1 MSTPP
6 ALELI
11 ISQVASWPALLIS
24 ITAFA
29 SNILALMNRI
39 AGDDQYSPGQPPRV
53 QGAPGG
59 AHLSAASDHL
69 PEGLWERRHVFGTLE
84 TPMITAVVAFRSA
97 TPVHY
102 AIPR

>member
-1 MSTPP
+1 
-6 ALELI
+6 
-11 ISQVASWPALLIS
+11 
-24 ITAFA
+24 
-29 SNILALMNRI
+29 MNRI
-39 AGDDQYSPGQPPRV
+39 AGDDRDSPGQPPRV